1 MTKNK
6 KENKLWKWDRTR
18 VILKNPDNEE
28 IILTSEHLGDMTM
41 ENIFFDIE
49 EYVQKEG
56 GKLE

>member
-28 IILTSEHLGDMTM
+28 IILTSEHLGDITM